1 MDKRQARKEYK
12 ERKTPKGIFAIRCA
26 GASEVWVGASTHL
39 DSERNG
45 IWFQLRLG
53 QHQNKRLQAEWNA
66 KGEEAFTYEVLETL
80 DDDVVP
86 LAIKDELRERQKHWV
101 KELRASGLQ

>member
-1 MDKRQARKEYK
+1 MDKRQARREYK
-12 ERKTPKGIFAIRCA
+12 ERKTPKGIFAICCA
-26 GASEVWVGASTHL
+26 GTSDVWVGASTHL

-53 QHQNKRLQAEWNA
+53 QHQNKRLQAEWKA

-80 DDDVVP
+80 DDDVLP
-86 LAIKDELRERQKHWV
+86 IAIKDALSERQKHWE
-101 KELRASGLQ
+101 KELGAAGLR

>member
-1 MDKRQARKEYK
+1 MDKRQARREYK

-26 GASEVWVGASTHL
+26 GTSDVWVGASTHL

-66 KGEEAFTYEVLETL
+66 KGEQAFTYEILETL
-80 DDDVVP
+80 DDDVLP
-86 LAIKDELRERQKHWV
+86 IAIKDVLRERQKHWE
-101 KELRASGLQ
+101 KELGAAGLR